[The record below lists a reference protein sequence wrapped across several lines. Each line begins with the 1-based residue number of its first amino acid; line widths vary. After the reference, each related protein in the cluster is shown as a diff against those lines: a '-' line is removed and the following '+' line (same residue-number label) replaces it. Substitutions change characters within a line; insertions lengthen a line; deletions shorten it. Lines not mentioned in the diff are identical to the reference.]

1 MKIFRYIYY
10 HIYIVYENENQVE
23 NLPLFKLSDSHDMI
37 LFLIKKELQGTKF
50 TVELGNVGFD
60 TSLYTPDLGVLIL
73 SLMGFGV
80 RTDEL
85 WNWYFEKLCIYSEKV
100 DLGDLYSVRELAF
113 EFYFELRT
121 KLQSIQSDHITAIQK

>member
-1 MKIFRYIYY
+1 MQI
-10 HIYIVYENENQVE
+10 EAE
-23 NLPLFKLSDSHDMI
+23 NLPFFKLSDSQDMI

-60 TSLYTPDLGVLIL
+60 TSLYSPDLGVLIL

-85 WNWYFEKLCIYSEKV
+85 WNWYFDKLFTYSEKV
-100 DLGDLYSVRELAF
+100 DLGDVDAVRELAF
-113 EFYFELRT
+113 EFYLELRT
-121 KLQSIQSDHITAIQK
+121 KIQSVQ